1 MNETEIQRLG
11 TSPLLKVLDRISQL
25 LPVNASAYSTL
36 NSTMLRESDA
46 ADVGQALLYLQR
58 VGLDPI
64 VSVSVTIDDKNP
76 VSTYIHS
83 YHSLHGQLTNTV
95 KKSRI
100 VKIAPTSHMVMSKS
114 AYSNEDKMASYM
126 KSMVGYLSVIH
137 PNDEAKNKSVQLV
150 RQVVD
155 LEAKIAMQMPQQ
167 ADLTDVSVSKI
178 SIDSSLLTR

>member
-1 MNETEIQRLG
+1 MEGSASPIDTPADKQSFSLIRSVYQACMNETEIQRLG

-100 VKIAPTSHMVMSKS
+100 VKIAPTSHMVMAEELENRLEKVERFVE
-114 AYSNEDKMASYM
+114 AEKAS
-126 KSMVGYLSVIH
+126 
-137 PNDEAKNKSVQLV
+137 Q
-150 RQVVD
+150 
-155 LEAKIAMQMPQQ
+155 
-167 ADLTDVSVSKI
+167 
-178 SIDSSLLTR
+178 